1 MHPGVLAALEHCGP
15 GNVVREA
22 VRNFA
27 ASGGGWTKLSQY
39 PASEH
44 SFVETMKRFD
54 RFADF
59 YPYYLQEHR
68 DSTCRRLHFIG
79 TSLVIL
85 ILTFAVLS
93 ASWTL
98 LWVLPL
104 AGYTFAWVGHF
115 FFEKNRPATFKHP
128 FYSLLG
134 DFVMYK
140 DMLRGKVPF

>member
-1 MHPGVLAALEHCGP
+1 MDDT
-15 GNVVREA
+15 R
-22 VRNFA
+22 
-27 ASGGGWTKLSQY
+27 S
-39 PASEH
+39 
-44 SFVETMKRFD
+44 FD

-85 ILTFAVLS
+85 IMATALLS
-93 ASWTL
+93 ASWVL
-98 LWVLPL
+98 LGVLPL

-128 FYSLLG
+128 LYSLLG
-134 DFVMYK
+134 DFVMYR
-140 DMLRGKVPF
+140 DMLTGKVPF